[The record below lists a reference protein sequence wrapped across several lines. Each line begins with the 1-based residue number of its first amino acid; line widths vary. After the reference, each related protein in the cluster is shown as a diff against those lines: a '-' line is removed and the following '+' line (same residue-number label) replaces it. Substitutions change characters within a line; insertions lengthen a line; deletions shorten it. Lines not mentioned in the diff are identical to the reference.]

1 MFNRYAA
8 RCVKC
13 GALVPPGKGVVL
25 RETGTHMKPVWTVK
39 CNSHID
45 WNNVKKCYRPKEE
58 T

>member
-8 RCVKC
+8 RCAEC
-13 GALVPPGKGVVL
+13 GARVPPGKGVVL
-25 RETGTHMKPVWTVK
+25 RKTGTHTKPVWTVK

-45 WNNVKKCYRPKEE
+45 WQSVKKCYRPKEE